1 MIAYTVE
8 GRWPFPTDML
18 RHDQSR
24 AATPADEEKIAALSG
39 DFSPD
44 GEDGLPKFRIDL
56 VIDEPGRFRPN
67 VERWESFAWDV
78 VGSPDSRVNRE
89 KNSEASRDQSGAVSG
104 VDPVRAALLRCKEC
118 WEDDEAADVGREK
131 LEGLT
136 AFGLLRK
143 VGRGRWEITPAGM
156 ALLGAPGDPS
166 SVAPEFAPH
175 VETVRR
181 CEEIAR
187 YFADHEFRNG
197 APGFIRG
204 VAYASESIAMEISDL
219 VPGAPRA
226 PVITAPDFVGPDE
239 PLAPQDYQLLSRLL
253 EENTTEGARP
263 VIEKDA
269 AHWTQALRLSDMGM
283 IAIEQLGV
291 GGRLHITRLGGQ
303 LVKAAL
309 TVSNGKDETN
319 D

>member
-1 MIAYTVE
+1 MISYTVE

-24 AATPADEEKIAALSG
+24 AASPADEEKIAALSG
-39 DFSPD
+39 DFSPG
-44 GEDGLPKFRIDL
+44 GEDRLPKFRIDL
-56 VIDEPGRFRPN
+56 VIDEPGHFRPN
-67 VERWESFAWDV
+67 TERWESFDWDV
-78 VGSPDSRVNRE
+78 INSPDSRVHRQ
-89 KNSEASRDQSGAVSG
+89 KNSNTAGGQVENMSGA
-104 VDPVRAALLRCKEC
+104 DPVRAALLRCKEC

-131 LEGLT
+131 LEALT
-136 AFGLLRK
+136 VFGLLRK
-143 VGRGRWEITPAGM
+143 VGRGRWEITPVGM
-156 ALLGAPGDPS
+156 ALLSAPGDPS
-166 SVAPEFAPH
+166 PVAQEFAPH

-187 YFADHEFRNG
+187 YFADHEFRNV

-226 PVITAPDFVGPDE
+226 PIIAAPDFVGPDV

-253 EENTTEGARP
+253 EQNTAEGARP
-263 VIEKDA
+263 VIEKDT

-309 TVSNGKDETN
+309 TVSNEKDETN